1 MTRILSAL
9 ILLVMIA
16 ACGKTDSPS
25 LNCSE
30 VTTKAIS
37 VETDSLQRYIDSNHI
52 VATKDAR
59 GFFYH
64 IDSATA
70 GAKPNVCNTI
80 TVAYKGYL
88 LNGVIFDQNTNA
100 SFILNNLII
109 SWKEGLPLVG
119 AGSSITIYSP
129 PSLAYGSDQVKDR
142 DGNVIIPA
150 NSYLKF
156 VLTLNAVN

>member
-64 IDSATA
+64 IDSATT

-88 LNGVIFDQNTNA
+88 LNGSIFDQNA
-100 SFILNNLII
+100 SISFALNRLIT
-109 SWKEGLPLVG
+109 SWQEGLPLIGV
-119 AGSSITIYSP
+119 GSSITIYSP
-129 PSLAYGSDQVKDR
+129 PSLAYGSDPQKDQY
-142 DGNVIIPA
+142 GNIIIPA
-150 NSYLKF
+150 NSYIKF
-156 VLTLNAVN
+156 SLTLKAVN